1 MTDKKPTKRDISK
14 ILGRRV
20 SGWNDKRVDHNRI
33 KLTEQL
39 TFKEMN
45 KLEIELITMFPNFSF
60 VIGDVLWRPER
71 GNKLAVTAVRF
82 WKNPKDLLDK
92 IIDHVNS

>member
-20 SGWNDKRVDHNRI
+20 GGWNDKRKDHNRI

-39 TFKEMN
+39 TFNEMN
-45 KLEIELITMFPNFSF
+45 KLDIELITMFPNFSF
-60 VIGDVLWRPER
+60 AIGDVLWKVTPRS
-71 GNKLAVTAVRF
+71 KHIVTAIRF
-82 WKNPKDLLDK
+82 WKKN
-92 IIDHVNS
+92 